1 MTRLASLL
9 FVLVTAC
16 GGKPHTATGPTEGS
30 ATTPPPPPP
39 AAAGQ
44 SCGTR
49 GASPCPTDQF
59 CSYGPGDECGATDKP
74 GHCMAK
80 PAACPRI
87 VAPVCGCDGKTYN
100 NGCEAAT
107 SLTGVKD
114 NGACK

>member
-16 GGKPHTATGPTEGS
+16 GGKPQPTPATPP
-30 ATTPPPPPP
+30 ATPPPPVEGTG
-39 AAAGQ
+39 A
-44 SCGTR
+44 SCGSR
-49 GASPCPTDQF
+49 GGTPCPADQF

-87 VAPVCGCDGKTYN
+87 IAPVCGCDNKTYN

-107 SLTGVKD
+107 ALTGVKD

>member
-1 MTRLASLL
+1 MTRIATRL

-16 GGKPHTATGPTEGS
+16 GGKPHPGPTPAPPPTEGS
-30 ATTPPPPPP
+30 ATP
-39 AAAGQ
+39 APTAAGQ
-44 SCGTR
+44 SCGIR
-49 GASPCPTDQF
+49 GASPCPAEQF

-80 PAACPRI
+80 PTACPRI